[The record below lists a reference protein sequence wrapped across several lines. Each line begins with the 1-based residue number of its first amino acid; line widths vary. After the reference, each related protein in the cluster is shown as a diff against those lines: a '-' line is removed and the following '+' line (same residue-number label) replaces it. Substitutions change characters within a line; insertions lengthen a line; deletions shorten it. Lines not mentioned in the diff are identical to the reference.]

1 MKSKYNP
8 SLDFSLSPM
17 TQKSASSPP
26 LPIVGPFSAV
36 AAGLIARPAP
46 RHRLLSRRLHHHP
59 PRTAPVRPGPE
70 PPALRCRR
78 SSRTTR
84 RGQRPPA
91 APPEPPRPCGAA
103 APARGAFSTIERGQR
118 PPRGPRSRPGRMC
131 SPRYSP
137 RSSSGPPG
145 KSPAPPRP
153 PTAVPAGLTEHLDV
167 ALGDG
172 VEGAAGQQDNVGLGG
187 LRHGPG
193 PAQPQPLFVSRC
205 GCGGGREGGR
215 EERSGA
221 GAGEGAGP
229 WLRERGRSRDLPPPP
244 PGAGAGSLGYTEPA
258 AGTGTREG
266 PSWLAHAHIKQGYK
280 WTCVAS
286 VAQGIGAVG
295 RHPLHA
301 PTHTRCLGAAT
312 RCVPPRPSSK
322 ALEIPAVQS
331 SLHTPL

>member
-1 MKSKYNP
+1 M
-8 SLDFSLSPM
+8 
-17 TQKSASSPP
+17 
-26 LPIVGPFSAV
+26 
-36 AAGLIARPAP
+36 IARPAP

-103 APARGAFSTIERGQR
+103 APARGAFSTTERGQR

-215 EERSGA
+215 EGGKERGRGGRGGGAVAA
-221 GAGEGAGP
+221 GAGTEP
-229 WLRERGRSRDLPPPP
+229 RPPPAPARGWRGQPGIHRACRGHGDTRGSKLACTRTHKIGIQVDMRCISCPGNRGSGQAP
-244 PGAGAGSLGYTEPA
+244 PACTHTHSVFGCSYAVCASTALIKGPGDPSCAVIPAHPSLGLQRENTL
-258 AGTGTREG
+258 AGTKDLLFT
-266 PSWLAHAHIKQGYK
+266 I
-280 WTCVAS
+280 
-286 VAQGIGAVG
+286 
-295 RHPLHA
+295 
-301 PTHTRCLGAAT
+301 
-312 RCVPPRPSSK
+312 
-322 ALEIPAVQS
+322 
-331 SLHTPL
+331 

>member
-1 MKSKYNP
+1 
-8 SLDFSLSPM
+8 M

-103 APARGAFSTIERGQR
+103 APARGAFSTTERGQR

-215 EERSGA
+215 K
-221 GAGEGAGP
+221 GAGP
-229 WLRERGRSRDLPPPP
+229 GRERGRGRGCGSGDGAETSPRPRPGLARAAWDTQSLPRAR
-244 PGAGAGSLGYTEPA
+244 GHARVQAGLY
-258 AGTGTREG
+258 
-266 PSWLAHAHIKQGYK
+266 
-280 WTCVAS
+280 
-286 VAQGIGAVG
+286 
-295 RHPLHA
+295 
-301 PTHTRCLGAAT
+301 THT
-312 RCVPPRPSSK
+312 
-322 ALEIPAVQS
+322 
-331 SLHTPL
+331 